1 MRVFCRFRPF
11 NPTELSKDERRVVT
25 VHKSRVVQVESEPT
39 YREATREAKQQFE
52 FDHVFNE
59 EATQE
64 EVYEVVARPL
74 VSEIFKGYNATVF
87 VYGQSGSGKTT
98 TMTGYSHVVDNGELL
113 ARDDVV
119 LWKNPKDMG
128 VVPRMIQD
136 IFETIK
142 PKKGVE
148 FSLQVSYLEIYLE
161 KIRDL
166 LRPSRDNLEVR
177 ESRHKGLWVEDLT
190 EVYVGSY
197 NETIQLIRKGELNRT
212 VAATAMNAHSSRSHS
227 LLIINLHQT
236 NLKTAAKTT
245 SRVIFVDLAGS
256 EKVEKTKA
264 EGLILKQA
272 QSTNKS
278 LLTLGLVIRALQT
291 KAAHVPYRDSKL
303 TRLLTDSLG
312 GNSKTHLV
320 VTCSPAAYNLEETI
334 STLRFGS
341 QTQQIKNK
349 PRINLESNIE
359 EYKQL
364 LAEAQRKMEVQQR
377 LIEELQ
383 RKTPTAEKEEPL
395 EVVSQLEV
403 TLSQTKL
410 SSETLRD
417 EVEKLRDNLEH
428 ERASAAA
435 RVAEIE
441 IIKIQHAEMV
451 SRNEDLTRMQTATEH
466 YWKEQIE
473 TVKRE
478 YREYQLS
485 QVQTAED
492 FVRVRTRMTQLA
504 EENQFLK
511 ESSLRGMRIED
522 TTGKEERYLSLEGKY
537 SRLLQEE
544 ESSRQLLEGKIRHL
558 RILEESLEESKRK
571 IQELTSA
578 HSTKCRE
585 YDRKIK
591 DLESQIRVLKQG
603 TLPLG
608 NIRTV
613 IRGSDSREKL

>member
-1 MRVFCRFRPF
+1 MEEKNVRVFCRFRPF
-11 NPTELSKDERRVVT
+11 NATELSKDERRVVT
-25 VHKSRVVQVESEPT
+25 VHKSRIVQVES
-39 YREATREAKQQFE
+39 EAKQQFE
-52 FDHVFNE
+52 FDHVFGE
-59 EATQE
+59 EAKQE

-74 VSEIFKGYNATVF
+74 VNEIFKGYNATVF

-142 PKKGVE
+142 TKKGIE

-190 EVYVGSY
+190 EVYVSSY
-197 NETIQLIRKGELNRT
+197 SETINLIRKGELNRT

-227 LLIINLHQT
+227 LLIINLHQS

-264 EGLILKQA
+264 EGLTLKQA

-291 KAAHVPYRDSKL
+291 KASHVPYRDSKL

-334 STLRFGS
+334 STLRFGA

-359 EYKQL
+359 EYKLL
-364 LAEAQRKMEVQQR
+364 LAEAQRKVEVQQR

-383 RKTPTAEKEEPL
+383 SRKVASAEVEPL
-395 EVVSQLEV
+395 QVVNQLEV
-403 TLSQTKL
+403 TLSQSKL
-410 SSETLRD
+410 STETLRD
-417 EVEKLRDNLEH
+417 EVEKLRDDLEH
-428 ERASAAA
+428 ERASASA

-441 IIKIQHAEMV
+441 EIKVRHAEMLA
-451 SRNEDLTRMQTATEH
+451 RNEDLARMHSATEH

-473 TVKRE
+473 SLKKE

-485 QVQTAED
+485 QVQILEES
-492 FVRVRTRMTQLA
+492 VRARTRLTQLA
-504 EENQFLK
+504 EENQLLK
-511 ESSLRGMRIED
+511 ESTLRGMRIED
-522 TTGKEERYLSLEGKY
+522 TSSKEERYISLEEKY
-537 SRLLQEE
+537 VSLLQAQET
-544 ESSRQLLEGKIRHL
+544 SQQLLEGKIRHL
-558 RILEESLEESKRK
+558 RVLEESLEESKRK
-571 IQELTSA
+571 IQELTSS

-585 YDRKIK
+585 YERKIK
-591 DLESQIRVLKQG
+591 DLESQVRVLKQG

-613 IRGSDSREKL
+613 IKASDSKEKM